1 MSYAAAVSDG
11 GQLLRDTLAAN
22 GFCVVTGVVADAA
35 TLSRWSGDLRRLVAD
50 VALGAEAAAAPGA
63 VDALFA
69 ASHDDASWPSAG
81 GGFCAGVFDGYG
93 AGHARACWEARLHPR
108 VRAVFAALWR
118 SRRLVASLD
127 GFAAERPRRGPPGD
141 AAPGPWPQPALH
153 TDENP
158 HGPGAS
164 DDAVHAVQGVLSL
177 TATFP
182 EGGGTT
188 VVARSHKFHRE
199 LLTCA
204 SAEADAAL
212 RAQPRR
218 DWLELSGAERAWLLA
233 QPGCELR
240 RVATAPGDLLL
251 WDSRTVHCGRRAAV
265 PLPADGWRLALFLCF
280 WPAAKLDDAA
290 RRRKAAACGVDH
302 ATGAPLPGARPEST
316 THWPD
321 GREFKPRYGWPAHDG
336 DCADPWARPRP
347 ADARSDGIAA
357 LPAAAR
363 SKAAMRIAGVLPY
376 GSDSDADDDEATCAW
391 MATTEEPQ
399 L

>member
-1 MSYAAAVSDG
+1 MSDG
-11 GQLLRDTLAAN
+11 GQLLRDTLSAN
-22 GFCVVTGVVADAA
+22 GFCVVTAVVGDAA
-35 TLSRWSGDLRRLVAD
+35 TLSRWSGDLRRLIAD
-50 VALGAEAAAAPGA
+50 AALGAEAAAAPGA

-69 ASHDDASWPSAG
+69 ASHDDASWPSG
-81 GGFCAGVFDGYG
+81 GHGSFCTGVFDGYG

-118 SRRLVASLD
+118 SKRLVASLD
-127 GFAAERPRRGPPGD
+127 GFAAERPRRGAPAEFG
-141 AAPGPWPQPALH
+141 AAAWPQPPLH

-158 HGPGAS
+158 HGPGAL
-164 DDAVHAVQGVLSL
+164 DDAVHAAQGVLSL

-204 SAEADAAL
+204 SAEADASL
-212 RAQPRR
+212 RAEPARN
-218 DWLELSGAERAWLLA
+218 WHELSAAEREWLLR

-251 WDSRTVHCGRRAAV
+251 WDSRTVHCGRRASV

-280 WPAAKLDDAA
+280 WPACKLDDAA
-290 RRRKAAACGVDH
+290 RRRKAAACGVDP
-302 ATGAPLPGARPEST
+302 ATGKPLPGARPEST

-321 GREFKPRYGWPAHDG
+321 GRELKPRYGWPGPGEEA
-336 DCADPWARPRP
+336 CADPWARGRP
-347 ADARSDGIAA
+347 ADVRSDGIAA

-363 SKAAMRIAGVLPY
+363 SAAALRIAGALPY
-376 GSDSDADDDEATCAW
+376 GGDSDAEDDEATCAW
-391 MATTEEPQ
+391 MAATEEQ
-399 L
+399 QQQ